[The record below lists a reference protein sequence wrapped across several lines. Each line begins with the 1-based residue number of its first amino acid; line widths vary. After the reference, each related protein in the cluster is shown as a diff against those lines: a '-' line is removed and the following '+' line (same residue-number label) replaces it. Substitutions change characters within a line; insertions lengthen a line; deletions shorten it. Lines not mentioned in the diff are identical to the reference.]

1 MIEKIDIKMTDHDSI
16 VKIITLLEVVQ
27 KDITEIKSGT
37 AIQLANHEKRIF
49 EIEKTRGNQTIL
61 LSIGIAILSVLTG
74 ILFYHIQQPQLK
86 AGTDKTTVIYQEDPT
101 NGVNAKPDTI
111 YNSTSNFRKK

>member
-49 EIEKTRGNQTIL
+49 EIEKTKGNQTVL
-61 LSIGIAILSVLTG
+61 LSIGIGILSVLSG
-74 ILFYHIQQPQLK
+74 VLFYHIQQPVPK
-86 AGTDKTTVIYQEDPT
+86 SSADKTTIIYQPDPSGHSSERT
-101 NGVNAKPDTI
+101 DTI
-111 YNSTSNFRKK
+111 YDSSNNFRNK